1 MFEYG
6 FLVKRRVFNVEL
18 LPVIKTF
25 SCFLVH
31 VIFLSITLIVFL
43 LYGRIPTF
51 GWLQLIYYSFAAIT
65 FSLSIVYFTSG
76 INVFFRD
83 MAQIVGIL
91 MQFGMWFT
99 PIMWA
104 PEMFPNH
111 PKWLEQVLKINPVYY
126 IVNGYRDSLLTNDLF
141 WQRPLNTIYFWAVTV
156 LLLIANLRI
165 YMKLR
170 PHFSDVL

>member
-1 MFEYG
+1 M
-6 FLVKRRVFNVEL
+6 
-18 LPVIKTF
+18 
-25 SCFLVH
+25 
-31 VIFLSITLIVFL
+31 
-43 LYGRIPTF
+43 
-51 GWLQLIYYSFAAIT
+51 
-65 FSLSIVYFTSG
+65 
-76 INVFFRD
+76 FFRD

-91 MQFGMWFT
+91 MQFGMWLT

-111 PKWLEQVLKINPVYY
+111 SKWLEQVLKINPVYY
-126 IVNGYRDSLLTNDLF
+126 IVNGYRDSLLTNNLF